1 MQKEM
6 QEIPLA
12 SLRRNGGGTAAQGSS
27 SRPGSSVGGGF
38 GRGKPNARSSAA
50 NVMELTSIVTQPSGG
65 EWGPLSPVK

>member
-6 QEIPLA
+6 QEIPLT
-12 SLRRNGGGTAAQGSS
+12 SLRRNGAATAAAGPGS
-27 SRPGSSVGGGF
+27 SRPSSGGGL
-38 GRGKPNARSSAA
+38 GRGGPNPRSSGA